1 MSSNTTQITSSK
13 SEVQVVKSS
22 QSSNNITLRSAVLK
36 SVCSHRRHLRMDS
49 LRTLVLSDNLLTKIQ
64 LTTDDSDIAVA
75 ESDRDTDWN
84 IVTKSKLIFPNL
96 TLLNLSNNILK
107 KIPESIKDLSNLSV
121 LNISGT
127 I

>member
-1 MSSNTTQITSSK
+1 
-13 SEVQVVKSS
+13 
-22 QSSNNITLRSAVLK
+22 
-36 SVCSHRRHLRMDS
+36 MDS

-64 LTTDDSDIAVA
+64 LTTDDSDIVVA
-75 ESDRDTDWN
+75 ESERDTDWN

-121 LNISGT
+121 LNISGNNFHL
-127 I
+127 IFSLN